1 MAGHSKWAQI
11 KHKKAKEDAKRG
23 KIFSKLTRAIMVAAR
38 QGGGNP
44 ETNPQLANAIEKA
57 KQYNLPQEN
66 IERAIKRATGELG
79 AENYEQIIYEGYAP
93 GGVAVMVEAM
103 TDNRNRTAADIRHI
117 FSKHGGNLSESG
129 SVAWMFEKKGVI
141 SFLKEKVNV
150 DDLLA
155 VALEAGA
162 EDLQEDESFVNVIT
176 NPKDF
181 GDVKEALENAGF
193 QFERAEI
200 TMNPTTTV
208 KIEDKETAKKVLRLI
223 EALEDHD
230 DVQEVYSNFDI
241 EESLIEEIEA

>member
-23 KIFSKLTRAIMVAAR
+23 KIFSKLTRAIIIAAR

-44 ETNPQLANAIEKA
+44 ETNSALANAIEKA
-57 KQYNLPQEN
+57 KEYNLPQEN
-66 IERAIKRATGELG
+66 IERAIKKAIGELG
-79 AENYEQIIYEGYAP
+79 AESYEQIVYEGYAP
-93 GGVAVMVEAM
+93 GGVAVLIEAA

-117 FSKHGGNLSESG
+117 FSKHGGNLGETG

-141 SFLKEKVNV
+141 SFLREKVNEEE
-150 DDLLA
+150 LFNLA
-155 VALEAGA
+155 IEAGA
-162 EDLQEDESFVNVIT
+162 EDLEEDESFINVIT
-176 NPKDF
+176 NPKNFRQVRDALAEKGF
-181 GDVKEALENAGF
+181 EA
-193 QFERAEI
+193 ERAEI
-200 TMNPTTTV
+200 TMNPTNTI

-241 EESLIEEIEA
+241 PESILDEIES

>member
-1 MAGHSKWAQI
+1 M

-23 KIFSKLTRAIMVAAR
+23 KIFSKLTRAIIVAAK

-57 KQYNLPQEN
+57 KQFNLPQEN
-66 IERAIKRATGELG
+66 IERAIKKATGELG
-79 AENYEQIIYEGYAP
+79 SENYEQIVYEGYAP

-117 FSKHGGNLSESG
+117 FSKHGGNLSETG
-129 SVAWMFEKKGVI
+129 SVSWMFEKKGIV
-141 SFLKEKVNV
+141 SFLKEEVNEEE
-150 DDLLA
+150 LLMD
-155 VALEAGA
+155 ALEAGA
-162 EDLQEDESFVNVIT
+162 EDLEEDESFVNVIT
-176 NPKDF
+176 SPKNF
-181 GDVKEALENAGF
+181 NQVKEAL
-193 QFERAEI
+193 QQKQYRFERAEI
-200 TMNPTTTV
+200 TMNPTSTV

-241 EESLIEEIEA
+241 EESILEELEG

>member
-23 KIFSKLTRAIMVAAR
+23 KIFSKLTRAIIVAAK

-44 ETNPQLANAIEKA
+44 DTNPQLANAIEKA

-66 IERAIKRATGELG
+66 IERAIKKATGELG
-79 AENYEQIIYEGYAP
+79 AENYEQIVYEGYGP
-93 GGVAVMVEAM
+93 GGVAIMVETM

-117 FSKHGGNLSESG
+117 FSKHGGNLSETG
-129 SVAWMFEKKGVI
+129 SVAWMFEKKGII
-141 SFLKEKVNV
+141 SFLRSKIDE
-150 DDLLA
+150 DELLSA
-155 VALEAGA
+155 ALEAGA
-162 EDLQEDESFVNVIT
+162 EDMEEDESFVNIIT
-176 NPKDF
+176 NPKSF
-181 GDVKEALENAGF
+181 GEVKEALEKAGY
-193 QFERAEI
+193 QYERAEI

-208 KIEDKETAKKVLRLI
+208 KIEDRETARKVLRLI

-241 EESLIEEIEA
+241 EESLLEELEG

>member
-23 KIFSKLTRAIMVAAR
+23 KIFSKLTRAIIVAAK

-44 ETNPQLANAIEKA
+44 DTNPQLANAIEKA

-66 IERAIKRATGELG
+66 IERAIKKATGELG
-79 AENYEQIIYEGYAP
+79 AENYEQIVYEGYGP
-93 GGVAVMVEAM
+93 GGVAIMVEAM

-117 FSKHGGNLSESG
+117 FSKHGGNLSETG
-129 SVAWMFEKKGVI
+129 SVAWMFEKKGII
-141 SFLKEKVNV
+141 SFLRSKIDE
-150 DDLLA
+150 DELLSA
-155 VALEAGA
+155 ALEAGA
-162 EDLQEDESFVNVIT
+162 EDMEEDESFVNIIT
-176 NPKDF
+176 NPKSF
-181 GDVKEALENAGF
+181 GEVKEALEKAGY
-193 QFERAEI
+193 QYERAEI

-208 KIEDKETAKKVLRLI
+208 KIEDRETARKVLRLI

-241 EESLIEEIEA
+241 EESLLEELEG